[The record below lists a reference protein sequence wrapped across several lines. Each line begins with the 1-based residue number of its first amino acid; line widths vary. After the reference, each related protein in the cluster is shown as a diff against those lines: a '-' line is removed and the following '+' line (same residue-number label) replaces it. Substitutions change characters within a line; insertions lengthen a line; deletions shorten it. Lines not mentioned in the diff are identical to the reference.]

1 MYSTART
8 ALVPLFLA
16 VAASAADSAGGLP
29 KRSPFELRD
38 APATP
43 TATASETIEFAGVS
57 SIVGKKTDL
66 IFYDKTAKKSHWI
79 SKGET
84 KEGIS
89 VVNYDER
96 REEVVVKVNGV
107 TKTLALR
114 KQAAPTGAGRGVASV
129 PAGFNTPLPAPAAGF
144 GVAATGPVAQTPA
157 ANAPAA
163 PTAPPIPVNAAQ
175 PATPPPAPG
184 SAAEIQTRQETEA
197 RMLVSDLLEIGM
209 AQRRAYEEAQRKAAE
224 GGAQNA
230 NSQNAPA
237 TNTPQVVPA
246 QPNP

>member
-1 MYSTART
+1 MYSTARI

-16 VAASAADSAGGLP
+16 VVVSAADPAGGLP
-29 KRSPFELRD
+29 KRSPFELRG

-43 TATASETIEFAGVS
+43 TAATNETIEFAGVS

-79 SKGET
+79 AQGET

-96 REEVVVKVNGV
+96 REEVVVKVNGA

-114 KQAAPTGAGRGVASV
+114 KQAAASGAGRTAATV
-129 PAGFNTPLPAPAAGF
+129 PTVFNTPLPAPAGF
-144 GVAATGPVAQTPA
+144 NVAATGPVAQTPA
-157 ANAPAA
+157 ANAPTV
-163 PTAPPIPVNAAQ
+163 PMAPPIPVNAAEQ

-184 SAAEIQTRQETEA
+184 SPAEIQSRQETEA

-209 AQRRAYEEAQRKAAE
+209 AQRR
-224 GGAQNA
+224 
-230 NSQNAPA
+230 
-237 TNTPQVVPA
+237 
-246 QPNP
+246 